1 MLPPTWETEIVL
13 ARNELGRL
21 RELADQAAFEI
32 VELRRAAHNSVA
44 TSLVL
49 MATVDRMLASPRIG
63 LKGASGRQFQ
73 VA

>member
-1 MLPPTWETEIVL
+1 MLPSSWEIEIVL

-21 RELADQAAFEI
+21 RELADQAASEI
-32 VELRRAAHNSVA
+32 VQLRRAAHNSVA

-49 MATVDRMLASPRIG
+49 MATVDRMLASPTIG
-63 LKGASGRQFQ
+63 LKAAPGRQFQ

>member
-1 MLPPTWETEIVL
+1 MLPATWETEIVL
-13 ARNELGRL
+13 ARNELSRL
-21 RELADQAAFEI
+21 RELADQAASEI

-49 MATVDRMLASPRIG
+49 MATVDRMLASPTIG
-63 LKGASGRQFQ
+63 LKAPPGRQFQ